1 MFHAQTACS
10 SGCISA
16 FVISHQTRSQAERQE
31 LLVNHLEAVE
41 IRDFCICGTFAFV
54 IRACFGEPYSAKQL
68 C

>member
-1 MFHAQTACS
+1 
-10 SGCISA
+10 
-16 FVISHQTRSQAERQE
+16 VISHQTRSQAERQE